1 MLWIALYLPQL
12 PLQALPWSRTGLEDA
27 LPVAVAEQHALLGV
41 NRAAHALGVRAGQS
55 VATALSLLPQ
65 LVVIPCDRP
74 REAALVERL
83 ALALGALTPQLS
95 LAPDGV
101 LLEVQSTLR
110 LFGGIHALL
119 HRAQALAHASG
130 VQVRTGCAPTPGAA
144 WLFATSGLVRRH
156 ALRTRSSTQQLDRLP
171 VTSLSRLLPPSPR
184 QSELLQALG
193 IQTLG
198 ALRALPRAGL
208 QRRLGVD
215 LGLALDRSYGDA
227 PDPRPWFAPPER
239 FVARRELMQ
248 RADEAAVLVAAVEA
262 LLPALRGWLQLH
274 WQAVTVLALRLRHE
288 QGREP
293 RPDTRLRL
301 RLRLSAPSRDI
312 GQLALLWRERLQR
325 HVLAAPVY
333 EIALELET
341 AVPHGGTPGELLPV
355 PGRQD
360 GEHAALLDR
369 LAARLGG
376 DRVQR
381 WVPQADHRPEHAQCA
396 RAAGESL
403 SPAPIATTAAASTAP
418 RPLWLL
424 SPPLPLA
431 SDALGRPRH
440 GGPLRVCSR
449 AERIEAGWF
458 DGALV
463 RRDYHVAEGA
473 DHRLRWIYR
482 EHPGDASSGGWF
494 LHGWFG

>member
-12 PLQALPWSRTGLEDA
+12 PLQALPGSHTGLEAA
-27 LPVAVAEQHALLGV
+27 LPVAVTEQHMLLGA

-65 LVVIPCDRP
+65 LVVFPRDRP

-83 ALALGALTPQLS
+83 ALALAALTPHLS
-95 LAPDGV
+95 LTPDGV

-119 HRAQALAHASG
+119 HRAQALARASG
-130 VQVRTGCAPTPGAA
+130 VQARTGCAPTPGAA
-144 WLFATSGLVRRH
+144 WLFATSGLARRH
-156 ALRTRSSTQQLDRLP
+156 ALQARSSAQQLDRLP
-171 VTSLSRLLPPSPR
+171 VASLARLLPPSPH

-193 IQTLG
+193 VRTFG

-215 LGLALDRSYGDA
+215 LGRALDCCYGDA
-227 PDPRPWFAPPER
+227 PDPRPWFVPPEH
-239 FVARRELMQ
+239 FLARRELLQ
-248 RADEAAVLVAAVEA
+248 RADEAAVLMAVVEA
-262 LLPALRGWLQLH
+262 LLPALRGWLQLR

-288 QGREP
+288 HGREP
-293 RPDTRLRL
+293 CPDTRLRL
-301 RLRLSAPSRDI
+301 QLSAPSRDI
-312 GQLALLWRERLQR
+312 AQLALLWRERLQR

-333 EIALELET
+333 ELALELEA
-341 AVPHGGTPGELLPV
+341 AVPHGGTPGELLPA

-369 LAARLGG
+369 LTARLGS
-376 DRVQR
+376 DHVQR
-381 WVPQADHRPEHAQCA
+381 WVPVADHRPEHAQ
-396 RAAGESL
+396 RVWSAGEPP
-403 SPAPIATTAAASTAP
+403 PAPFATTAPAPAAP

-424 SPPLPLA
+424 PLPLPLA

-463 RRDYHVAEGA
+463 RRDYHVAEGP

-482 EHPGDASSGGWF
+482 EHPGDASSVGWF

>member
-12 PLQALPWSRTGLEDA
+12 PLQALPWSHTGLEAA
-27 LPVAVAEQHALLGV
+27 LPVAVAEQHALLGA
-41 NRAAHALGVRAGQS
+41 NRAAQALGVRAGQS

-65 LVVIPCDRP
+65 LVVIPRERAC
-74 REAALVERL
+74 EAALVERL
-83 ALALGALTPQLS
+83 ALALGALTPHLS

-130 VQVRTGCAPTPGAA
+130 VQARTGCAPTPGAA
-144 WLFATSGLVRRH
+144 WLFATSGLARPH
-156 ALRTRSSTQQLDRLP
+156 ALKARSSAQQLDRLP
-171 VTSLSRLLPPSPR
+171 VASLSRLLPPSPR

-208 QRRLGVD
+208 QRRLGAD

-227 PDPRPWFAPPER
+227 PDPRPWFAPPEH
-239 FVARRELMQ
+239 FTARRELMQ

-262 LLPALRGWLQLH
+262 LLPALRGWLQLR

-301 RLRLSAPSRDI
+301 RLSAPSRDI

-325 HVLAAPVY
+325 HALAAPVY

-341 AVPHGGTPGELLPV
+341 AVPHGGTPGELLPA

-376 DRVQR
+376 DHVQR
-381 WVPQADHRPEHAQCA
+381 WVPQADHRPEHAQRA
-396 RAAGESL
+396 RAAGEQP
-403 SPAPIATTAAASTAP
+403 PASIAIPVAAPAAS

-424 SPPLPLA
+424 PLPLPLA